1 MCCLVCVEENI
12 APVLTAEMAGIVF
25 SSKSAAKTL
34 NLSEYFKD
42 DDGETLKYTVTSSDE
57 SVVKVSVA
65 KENLTLKAAKFGET
79 VITVTA
85 EDAMAAKAVATFR
98 VLARDGSREYDLYPN
113 PVTDGKLYVRASEAS
128 EAELKIVGSSGAV
141 VYESNVVPDP
151 FSPAVEDISA
161 LLPGVYSVQ
170 VTGKSGKVFTQNI
183 VKL

>member
-1 MCCLVCVEENI
+1 
-12 APVLTAEMAGIVF
+12 
-25 SSKSAAKTL
+25 
-34 NLSEYFKD
+34 
-42 DDGETLKYTVTSSDE
+42 
-57 SVVKVSVA
+57 
-65 KENLTLKAAKFGET
+65 
-79 VITVTA
+79 
-85 EDAMAAKAVATFR
+85 MAAKAVATFR

-128 EAELKIVGSSGAV
+128 EAALKIVGSSGAV